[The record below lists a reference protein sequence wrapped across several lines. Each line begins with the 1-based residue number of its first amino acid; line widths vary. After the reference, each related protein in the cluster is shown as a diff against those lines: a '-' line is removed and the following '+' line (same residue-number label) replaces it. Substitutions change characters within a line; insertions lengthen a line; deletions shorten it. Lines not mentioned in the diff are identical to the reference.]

1 MKVKAVIFRGQLRY
15 PILNISHK
23 NLIRK
28 SFIAV
33 SCDNG
38 WLLFLWNPFII
49 VNVILWKPWK
59 PVSNATKCWKHFGS
73 FVIIRSML
81 EVFSRQVLLLIRLL
95 QTRHRGKVKHELQV
109 AYYESDI
116 RVMSPNL
123 GVASSNPQVRRL
135 KARVGRLKA
144 RVSRLKSR
152 VELIKPWVQL

>member
-1 MKVKAVIFRGQLRY
+1 MKVKAVIFRGQLRH

-23 NLIRK
+23 HLIRK

-38 WLLFLWNPFII
+38 WFLFLWNPFIT
-49 VNVILWKPWK
+49 VNVILWKPSK

-81 EVFSRQVLLLIRLL
+81 EVFSRQVLLLIRIL
-95 QTRHRGKVKHELQV
+95 QQHRGKVTHELQV

-123 GVASSNPQVRRL
+123 GVANSNPQV
-135 KARVGRLKA
+135 
-144 RVSRLKSR
+144 SRLKPR
-152 VELIKPWVQL
+152 VQL